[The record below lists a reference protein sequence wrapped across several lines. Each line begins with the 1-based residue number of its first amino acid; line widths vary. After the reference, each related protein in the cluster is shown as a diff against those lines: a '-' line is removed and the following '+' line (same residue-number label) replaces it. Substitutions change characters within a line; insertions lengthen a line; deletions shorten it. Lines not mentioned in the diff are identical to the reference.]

1 MFDKLKAAAGVA
13 GMLKDLPRMQARLEQ
28 VKDELGRLQCVGH
41 SKCRH
46 VRAVVNGRIELV
58 SVEIDPSVL
67 ARGAEV
73 GPVLQAAIVDAVNDA
88 IHHARREAG
97 QRLADA
103 ARELGIPVPAQL
115 LQQL

>member
-28 VKDELGRLQCVGH
+28 VKDELGRLQCTGH
-41 SKCRH
+41 SRCRH

-58 SVEIDPSVL
+58 SVEIDPAAL
-67 ARGAEV
+67 ARGEDMRAA
-73 GPVLQAAIVDAVNDA
+73 LQSATVDAVNDA
-88 IHHARREAG
+88 IVHARREAG

-115 LQQL
+115 LQHL